1 MYSKRQVARGIRL
14 GAEGRG
20 ELVPGIK
27 KHMSGQRVNQDPSI
41 VSSALDAFQ
50 LQCIA
55 LGL

>member
-27 KHMSGQRVNQDPSI
+27 KHMSGH
-41 VSSALDAFQ
+41 
-50 LQCIA
+50 
-55 LGL
+55 